1 MSRPVERVP
10 ALGVLIFFAMIA
22 TADAGE
28 RYGLGRAATPEEIAG
43 WDIDARPD
51 GQGLPPGQGTAADGE
66 AVYEQHCASC
76 HGDFGEGAARYP
88 ALMGGAGTLSA
99 ARPLKTIGSYWPYAT
114 TVWDYVYRAMP
125 FGDAQS
131 LSADET
137 YAVTAYL
144 LYLNDL
150 IDEDFVVDRDSL
162 PTVELLNR
170 AGFGP
175 DPRPEAPSSAPC
187 MTDCKAE
194 VRIETRA
201 TARDV
206 TPETGAKGVE

>member
-1 MSRPVERVP
+1 MSRPVERVAIA
-10 ALGVLIFFAMIA
+10 ALALLAMAA

-28 RYGLGRAATPEEIAG
+28 RYHLGRAAPPAEIAA
-43 WDIDARPD
+43 WDIDVRPD
-51 GQGLPPGQGTAADGE
+51 GQGLPPGQGTAANGE
-66 AVYEQHCASC
+66 AVYEEHCARC
-76 HGDFGEGAARYP
+76 HGDFGEGAGRFP
-88 ALMGGAGTLSA
+88 ALMGGAGTLTA

-150 IDEDFVVDRDSL
+150 VDEDFVVDRASL
-162 PTVELLNR
+162 PAIEMPNR
-170 AGFGP
+170 TGFVP
-175 DPRPEAPSSAPC
+175 DPRPDTPSAAPC
-187 MTDCKAE
+187 MRDCKTE

-206 TPETGAKGVE
+206 TPETETKGAE